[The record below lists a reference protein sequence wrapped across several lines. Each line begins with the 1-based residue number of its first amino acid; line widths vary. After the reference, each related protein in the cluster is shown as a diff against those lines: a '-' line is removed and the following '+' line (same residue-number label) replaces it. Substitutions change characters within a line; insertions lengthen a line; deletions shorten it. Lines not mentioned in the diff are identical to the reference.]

1 MIKHLFVME
10 NLTESQQKAVW
21 HRDGPLLVIAGPGS
35 GKTRVI
41 TNRVAAL
48 VNQGVMPWSICAI
61 TFTNK
66 AADEMRN
73 RVFAMKVAGGVHI
86 STFHSLCVRILR
98 QFAQEA
104 GISPDFSIFNE
115 TDQKNCIKAAIKAA
129 ELDAKNFPPAR
140 ILETISR
147 LKNNLQD
154 IADFAAGGSG
164 DYFSQCLAKIY
175 SNYQKILKQN
185 NALDFDDLLLKA
197 AFLLRNFPDIRR
209 QLNERFRYLMIDE
222 YQDTNHAQYQ
232 IARGLSLEHGNI
244 CVTGD
249 PDQSIYGWRGADI
262 GNILLAFEHD
272 WPQAVV
278 VKLEE
283 NFRSGPEILVVADR
297 LIAANKNRK
306 LKNLV
311 PTKQDAAEIVVRCL
325 DDEQAEAAFVADF
338 LRQLLDSGDDANQ
351 TAVFYRVN
359 SMSRAIEEAFIEN
372 RIPYQ
377 VVRGVEFYNRKE
389 IRDILA
395 YLRIIVNSAD
405 AQALLRIINTPARG
419 IGKTTIA
426 RLETFAASKG
436 ISLYQAIK
444 GCEALNS
451 IPAGTKVKLKN
462 FSQMIENFR
471 KDITG
476 PVAVLMDRVFKT
488 SSLYESLQAE
498 TAEEDYGKAS
508 PLDNVAE
515 LINSANRFDQ
525 QQQGG
530 LVDFLQHIALFSDT
544 DTYDSQSGKVSLM
557 TLHCAKGLEFEN
569 VFIIGLEQGILP
581 HERSMDFVSEIEEER
596 RLFFVGITRAKKR
609 LCITLSRYRTIHG
622 RTMMTIASQF
632 LFEASL
638 KPQDMAEQQKE
649 YEDKSVDSTGSPQD
663 DNIYYDRDY
672 SQSPVDSGQVFFTG
686 QVVSHKKFGLGR
698 VKEFHNLGDNSIIVV
713 QFKSGYVKPLM
724 LKYAD
729 LSVVE

>member
-1 MIKHLFVME
+1 MIERHFAAE

-48 VNQGVMPWSICAI
+48 VNQGVTPSGICAI

-73 RVFAMKVAGGVHI
+73 RVFAMKVPGRVHI

-104 GISPDFSIFNE
+104 GISPHFSIYNE
-115 TDQKNCIKAAIKAA
+115 TDQKNCIREAIKAA
-129 ELDAKNFPPAR
+129 ELDTKNFPPGR

-154 IADFAAGGSG
+154 AADFAAGNSG
-164 DYFSQCLAKIY
+164 DYFSQCVSKIY
-175 SNYQKILKQN
+175 VCYQKILKQN
-185 NALDFDDLLLKA
+185 SALDFDDLLLKT
-197 AFLLRNFPDIRR
+197 AFLLRNSSDIRR
-209 QLNERFRYLMIDE
+209 QLSERFRYLMVDE

-232 IARGLSLEHGNI
+232 IARGLALGHGNI

-262 GNILLAFEHD
+262 GNILAFEKD
-272 WPQAVV
+272 WPNATVI
-278 VKLEE
+278 KLEE
-283 NFRSGPEILVVADR
+283 NFRSMPEILEVADK
-297 LIAANKNRK
+297 LIIANKSRK
-306 LKNLV
+306 LKKLLPV
-311 PTKQDAAEIVVRCL
+311 KPGGAEVIVRCL
-325 DDEQAEAAFVADF
+325 DDEQAEAAFVAQF
-338 LRQLLDSGDDANQ
+338 IRQLLDSGEDANQ

-377 VVRGVEFYNRKE
+377 VVRGVEFYNRRE

-419 IGKTTIA
+419 IGQTTIA
-426 RLETFAASKG
+426 RLESFAASKG
-436 ISLYQAIK
+436 ISLYQAVK
-444 GCEALNS
+444 NCEALNS
-451 IPAGTKVKLKN
+451 IPAGTKTKLEN
-462 FSQMIENFR
+462 FSGMIENFR
-471 KDITG
+471 KDTAG
-476 PVAVLMDRVFKT
+476 PVAVLMDKVFKIT
-488 SSLYESLQAE
+488 GLYEALQAQ
-498 TAEEDYGKAS
+498 TAEEDYSKAS

-525 QQQGG
+525 QQGG
-530 LVDFLQHIALFSDT
+530 ILVDFLQHIALFSDT

-557 TLHCAKGLEFEN
+557 TLHCAKGLEFDN

-581 HERSMDFVSEIEEER
+581 HERSMDFISEIEEER

-609 LCITLSRYRTIHG
+609 LCVTLSRYRTVHG
-622 RTMMTIASQF
+622 QTNRTIDSQF

-649 YEDKSVDSTGSPQD
+649 YEDKSDS
-663 DNIYYDRDY
+663 NIYYERDY
-672 SQSPVDSGQVFFTG
+672 SQSADDTEQIFAIGRL
-686 QVVSHKKFGLGR
+686 VSHKKFGLGR
-698 VKEFHNLGDNSIIVV
+698 VKEFHNLGESSIIVV
-713 QFKSGYVKPLM
+713 KFKSGQVKPLM
-724 LKYAD
+724 LKYAG

>member
-1 MIKHLFVME
+1 MIKRFATE

-21 HRDGPLLVIAGPGS
+21 HKDGPLLVIAGPGS

-41 TNRVAAL
+41 TNRLAAL
-48 VNQGVMPWSICAI
+48 VSQGVTPWSICAI

-73 RVFAMKVAGGVHI
+73 RVFAMNVPTGAHI

-98 QFAQEA
+98 QFPQAA
-104 GISPDFSIFNE
+104 DISADFSIYDE
-115 TDQKNCIKAAIKAA
+115 TDQKNCVREAVKAA
-129 ELDAKNFPPAR
+129 ELDTKNFPSVR

-154 IADFAAGGSG
+154 VTDFEAAGG
-164 DYFSQCLAKIY
+164 DYFSQCFAKIY
-175 SNYQKILKQN
+175 HNYQKILKQN
-185 NALDFDDLLLKA
+185 NALDFDDLLVKT

-232 IARGLSLEHGNI
+232 IARGLSLKHGNI

-262 GNILLAFEHD
+262 GNILAFEND
-272 WPQAVV
+272 WPNATVV
-278 VKLEE
+278 RLEE
-283 NFRSGPEILVVADR
+283 NFRSTPEVLEIADR
-297 LIAANKNRK
+297 LIIANKSRK
-306 LKNLV
+306 LKKLLPV
-311 PTKQDAAEIVVRCL
+311 KSAGGEIVVRCL
-325 DDEQAEAAFVADF
+325 GDEQAEAAFAAGF
-338 LRQLLDSGDDANQ
+338 IKQLLNSGEDVNQ
-351 TAVFYRVN
+351 MAVFYRVN

-419 IGKTTIA
+419 IGDTTIG
-426 RLETFAASKG
+426 RLSTYAASKG
-436 ISLYQAIK
+436 ISLYQAVK
-444 GCEALNS
+444 DCQALDS
-451 IPAGTKVKLKN
+451 IPAGTKAKLKN
-462 FSQMIENFR
+462 FSDMIEDFR
-471 KDITG
+471 KDIAG
-476 PVAVLMDRVFKT
+476 PAAALMDRVFKA
-488 SSLYESLQAE
+488 SGLYESLKSQ
-498 TAEEDYGKAS
+498 TAQEDYSKAS

-515 LINSANRFDQ
+515 LINAAGKFDCQ
-525 QQQGG
+525 YGG
-530 LVDFLQHIALFSDT
+530 TLVDFLQHIALFSDT

-557 TLHCAKGLEFEN
+557 TLHCAKGLEFDN

-581 HERSMDFVSEIEEER
+581 HEKSMDFISEIEEER

-609 LCITLSRYRTIHG
+609 LCITLSRHRTIHG
-622 RTMMTIASQF
+622 RTAMTIVSQF
-632 LFEASL
+632 LFEAGIQ
-638 KPQDMAEQQKE
+638 PQNATEQRKE
-649 YEDKSVDSTGSPQD
+649 YEDKSSDG
-663 DNIYYDRDY
+663 IYYERDY
-672 SQSPVDSGQVFFTG
+672 SQISPDSGQIFAVG
-686 QVVSHKKFGLGR
+686 RLVSHKKFGIGR
-698 VKEFHNLGDNSIIVV
+698 VKEFHNLGPDSIIVV
-713 QFKSGYVKPLM
+713 QFKSGQIKPLM
-724 LKYAD
+724 LKYAN
-729 LSVVE
+729 LNIVE

>member
-1 MIKHLFVME
+1 MIKRPFATE

-21 HRDGPLLVIAGPGS
+21 HRDGPLLIIAGPGS

-48 VNQGVMPWSICAI
+48 VNQKVSPASICAI

-66 AADEMRN
+66 AADEMRS
-73 RVFAMKVAGGVHI
+73 RVFAMKVPGGVHI
-86 STFHSLCVRILR
+86 STFHSLCVKILR
-98 QFAQEA
+98 QFWQAA
-104 GISPDFSIFNE
+104 GISSDFSIYNE
-115 TDQKNCIKAAIKAA
+115 TDQKNCVREAVKTA
-129 ELDAKNFPPAR
+129 ELDTKNFPPAR
-140 ILETISR
+140 TLETISR

-154 IADFAAGGSG
+154 VADFEAGSSG

-175 SNYQKILKQN
+175 RNYQKILRQN

-197 AFLLRNFPDIRR
+197 AFLLRDFPEIRR
-209 QLNERFRYLMIDE
+209 QLNERFWYLMIDE

-249 PDQSIYGWRGADI
+249 PDQSIYSWRGADI
-262 GNILLAFEHD
+262 GNILAFERD

-283 NFRSGPEILVVADR
+283 NFRSGPEILVIADK
-297 LIAANKNRK
+297 LIAANKSRK
-306 LKNLV
+306 QKTLV
-311 PTKQDAAEIVVRCL
+311 PIKQAGAEIVVQCL
-325 DDEQAEAAFVADF
+325 DDEQAEAAFVAGF
-338 LRQLLDSGDDANQ
+338 IKQLLDNGADANQ
-351 TAVFYRVN
+351 TAVFYRIN

-377 VVRGVEFYNRKE
+377 VVRGIEFYNRKE

-395 YLRIIVNSAD
+395 YLRIIVNIAD
-405 AQALLRIINTPARG
+405 TQALLRIINTPARG
-419 IGKTTIA
+419 IGNTTIA
-426 RLETFAASKG
+426 RLESFAASKG
-436 ISLYQAIK
+436 TSLYQAINNSD
-444 GCEALNS
+444 ALNS
-451 IPAGTKVKLKN
+451 IPAGTKAKLKN
-462 FSQMIENFR
+462 FSNMIEDFR
-471 KDITG
+471 KDIAG

-488 SSLYESLQAE
+488 SGLYESLQVQI
-498 TAEEDYGKAS
+498 AEEDYSKAS
-508 PLDNVAE
+508 PLDNIAE
-515 LINSANRFDQ
+515 LISSAERFDRQ
-525 QQQGG
+525 YGG
-530 LVDFLQHIALFSDT
+530 TLVDFLQHIALFSDA
-544 DTYDSQSGKVSLM
+544 DAYDSQSGKVSLM
-557 TLHCAKGLEFEN
+557 TLHCAKGLEFDN

-581 HERSMDFVSEIEEER
+581 HERSMDFISEIEEER

-622 RTMMTIASQF
+622 RTTRTIPSHF
-632 LFEASL
+632 LSEAGL
-638 KPQDMAEQQKE
+638 QLQEIVEKQEE
-649 YEDKSVDSTGSPQD
+649 FEDKNR
-663 DNIYYDRDY
+663 DNIYYERDFC
-672 SQSPVDSGQVFFTG
+672 QIFDDGKQIFAAGQI
-686 QVVSHKKFGLGR
+686 VSHKKFGLGR

-713 QFKSGYVKPLM
+713 QFNSGQVKPLM

>member
-98 QFAQEA
+98 QFWQAA

-115 TDQKNCIKAAIKAA
+115 TDQKNCIKEAIKAA
-129 ELDAKNFPPAR
+129 ELDTKNFLPAR

-262 GNILLAFEHD
+262 GNILAFEHD

-297 LIAANKNRK
+297 LIAANKSRK

-395 YLRIIVNSAD
+395 YLRIIVNGAD

-426 RLETFAASKG
+426 RLETFAASKD

-476 PVAVLMDRVFKT
+476 PVAVLMDRIFKT

-557 TLHCAKGLEFEN
+557 TLHCAKGLEFDN
-569 VFIIGLEQGILP
+569 VFIIGLEEDILP
-581 HERSMDFVSEIEEER
+581 HERSKDSIPEIEEER

-609 LCITLSRYRTIHG
+609 LCVTLSRHRTIHG
-622 RTMMTIASQF
+622 QTMMIVASRF
-632 LFEASL
+632 LFEAGL
-638 KPQDMAEQQKE
+638 QYQEATERQAESESK
-649 YEDKSVDSTGSPQD
+649 DGN
-663 DNIYYDRDY
+663 NIYYDRDY
-672 SQSPVDSGQVFFTG
+672 SQSADDSGQVFFTG

-713 QFKSGYVKPLM
+713 QFKSGHVKPLM

-729 LSVVE
+729 LSVVDSTSSPQVE

>member
-1 MIKHLFVME
+1 MINHPFATE

-48 VNQGVMPWSICAI
+48 VNQGVMPCSICAI

-73 RVFAMKVAGGVHI
+73 RIFAMKVPAGVHI

-98 QFAQEA
+98 QFCQAA
-104 GISPDFSIFNE
+104 GVSADFSIYNE
-115 TDQKNCIKAAIKAA
+115 ADQKNCVKEAVKAA
-129 ELDAKNFPPAR
+129 ELDTKNFPPAR
-140 ILETISR
+140 IREAISR

-154 IADFAAGGSG
+154 VADLAAAGSG
-164 DYFSQCLAKIY
+164 DYFSLCLSKIY
-175 SNYQKILKQN
+175 RNYQKILEQN
-185 NALDFDDLLLKA
+185 NALDFDDLLVKT
-197 AFLLRNFPDIRR
+197 AFLLRDFPDIRR
-209 QLNERFRYLMIDE
+209 QLNERFQYLMIDE

-232 IARGLSLEHGNI
+232 IAHGLSLEHGNI

-262 GNILLAFEHD
+262 GNILSFERD
-272 WPQAVV
+272 WPQVVV

-283 NFRSGPEILVVADR
+283 NFRSGPEILAVADK
-297 LIAANKNRK
+297 LIAANKSRK
-306 LKNLV
+306 SKTLIPV
-311 PTKQDAAEIVVRCL
+311 KQPGAEIIVQCL
-325 DDEQAEAAFVADF
+325 DDEQAEAAFAARF
-338 LRQLLDSGDDANQ
+338 IRQLLDGGDDASQ
-351 TAVFYRVN
+351 AAVFYRVN

-377 VVRGVEFYNRKE
+377 VVRGVEFYNRRE

-395 YLRIIVNSAD
+395 YLRIIVNRAD
-405 AQALLRIINTPARG
+405 TQALLRIINMPARG
-419 IGKTTIA
+419 IGGTTIA
-426 RLETFAASKG
+426 RLEAFAASKG

-444 GCEALNS
+444 DCEALNS
-451 IPAGTKVKLKN
+451 IPAGTKTKLKS
-462 FSQMIENFR
+462 FSNMVEDFR
-471 KDITG
+471 KDIAG
-476 PVAVLMDRVFKT
+476 PVAVLMDRVFKV
-488 SSLYESLQAE
+488 SGLYEALHAE
-498 TAEEDYGKAS
+498 TAEEDYSKAS

-515 LINSANRFDQ
+515 LISSAERFDQ
-525 QQQGG
+525 QQGG
-530 LVDFLQHIALFSDT
+530 TLVDFLQHIALFSDT

-557 TLHCAKGLEFEN
+557 TLHCAKGLEFDN

-581 HERSMDFVSEIEEER
+581 HERSMEFISEIEEER

-609 LCITLSRYRTIHG
+609 LCMTLSRHRTIHG
-622 RTMMTIASQF
+622 RTAMTIASQF
-632 LFEASL
+632 LFEAGL
-638 KPQDMAEQQKE
+638 QPQVAAEQQKE
-649 YEDKSVDSTGSPQD
+649 YEDKSDN
-663 DNIYYDRDY
+663 NIYYERDY
-672 SQSPVDSGQVFFTG
+672 SQISPDSSQTFAVGRL
-686 QVVSHKKFGLGR
+686 VSHKKFGLGR
-698 VKEFHNLGDNSIIVV
+698 VKEFHNLGDNSIIVI
-713 QFKSGYVKPLM
+713 QFNSGQVKPLM

>member
-1 MIKHLFVME
+1 MIERYFATD

-41 TNRVAAL
+41 TNRIAAL
-48 VNQGVMPWSICAI
+48 VNQGVVPSSICAI

-73 RVFAMKVAGGVHI
+73 RVFAMNVGGGVHI

-98 QFAQEA
+98 QFWQAAEV
-104 GISPDFSIFNE
+104 SPYFSIYNE
-115 TDQKNCIKAAIKAA
+115 TDQKNCVKEAVKAA
-129 ELDAKNFPPAR
+129 ELDIKNFPPGR
-140 ILETISR
+140 ILEAISR

-154 IADFAAGGSG
+154 VADFTAANSE

-175 SNYQKILKQN
+175 HNYQKILKQN
-185 NALDFDDLLLKA
+185 NAIDFDDLLLKA

-262 GNILLAFEHD
+262 GNILAFERD

-297 LIAANKNRK
+297 LIAANKSRK
-306 LKNLV
+306 LKNLIPV
-311 PTKQDAAEIVVRCL
+311 KQGGAEIVVQCL
-325 DDEQAEAAFVADF
+325 DDEQAEAAFVAGF
-338 LRQLLDSGDDANQ
+338 IKQLFDNGAEANQ

-359 SMSRAIEEAFIEN
+359 SMSRAVEEAFIEN

-377 VVRGVEFYNRKE
+377 VVRGIEFYNRKE
-389 IRDILA
+389 IRDVLA
-395 YLRIIVNSAD
+395 YLRIVVNSAD
-405 AQALLRIINTPARG
+405 AQALLRIINTPPRG
-419 IGKTTIA
+419 IGDTTIR
-426 RLETFAASKG
+426 RLGSFAASKG
-436 ISLYQAIK
+436 ISLYQAVK
-444 GCEALNS
+444 DCEALDS
-451 IPAGTKVKLKN
+451 VPAGTKIKLKN
-462 FSQMIENFR
+462 FSDMIEDFR
-471 KDITG
+471 KDMTG
-476 PVAVLMDRVFKT
+476 PVAVLMDKVFKT
-488 SSLYESLQAE
+488 SGLYESLKAQ
-498 TAEEDYGKAS
+498 TAQEDYSKAP
-508 PLDNVAE
+508 PLDNIAE
-515 LINSANRFDQ
+515 LIGSAEKFDRQ
-525 QQQGG
+525 QSRT

-544 DTYDSQSGKVSLM
+544 DAYDSRSGKVSLM
-557 TLHCAKGLEFEN
+557 TLHCAKGLEFDN
-569 VFIIGLEQGILP
+569 VFIIGLEEGILP
-581 HERSMDFVSEIEEER
+581 HERSKEFISEVEEER

-609 LCITLSRYRTIHG
+609 LCITLSRHRAIYG
-622 RTMMTIASQF
+622 QTMMTIVSQF
-632 LFEASL
+632 LFEAGL
-638 KPQDMAEQQKE
+638 QPQDMAQRQGKFENKQ
-649 YEDKSVDSTGSPQD
+649 QD
-663 DNIYYDRDY
+663 DIYYERDY
-672 SQSPVDSGQVFFTG
+672 SQDSYDGKQAFAVGQL
-686 QVVSHKKFGLGR
+686 VSHKKFGLGR
-698 VKEFHNLGDNSIIVV
+698 VKKFHNLGESSIIVI
-713 QFKSGYVKPLM
+713 QFKSGQIKPLM